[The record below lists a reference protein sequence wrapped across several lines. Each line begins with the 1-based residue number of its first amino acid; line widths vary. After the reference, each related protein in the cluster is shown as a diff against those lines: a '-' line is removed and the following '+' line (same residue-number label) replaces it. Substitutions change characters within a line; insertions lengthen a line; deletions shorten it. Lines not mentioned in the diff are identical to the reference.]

1 MTDETVLVA
10 KPFDIAEYL
19 TDNETIEAFLSEMLG
34 NGDPRYLAEALGAI
48 ARARGG
54 MTELSRKTGITR
66 EALYRALSATGNP
79 ELGTILKVMQ
89 ALGIRL
95 TASIEAKANDK
106 LDNLLAQC
114 DPQAEMTEED
124 RVWLNLAPTG
134 KEI

>member
-19 TDNETIEAFLSEMLG
+19 TDNETIEAFLNEMLG

-54 MTELSRKTGITR
+54 MTDLSRKTGITR

-95 TASIEAKANDK
+95 TASINPATSGPSNGR
-106 LDNLLAQC
+106 NG
-114 DPQAEMTEED
+114 AEFKTEEVVYIPHEAEAQEVAN
-124 RVWLNLAPTG
+124 R
-134 KEI
+134 